1 MTNQHFEHD
10 YADEIAGRYDNDHD
24 PYDDGLGCARG
35 ILFGVGVFVAAVV
48 IGCITSPWWL

>member
-35 ILFGVGVFVAAVV
+35 ILFGVGLFVAAVV